1 MREQATV
8 PQLLLGE
15 DLWLSVLAHLHASL
29 PNEGVG
35 LLSTVDAPGAVRA
48 VHFYPGR
55 NLNDSPTRFTM
66 DPLDVLRACE
76 DMEREGT
83 RLGVVVHSHPA
94 TAPEPSQTDLR
105 ELAMPGVVNLIVQMQ
120 PRVIARAWE
129 IAPDGSVEIPI
140 RTEVPVSGEGR
151 GA

>member
-1 MREQATV
+1 MRNQASV
-8 PQLLLGE
+8 SELVLPDE
-15 DLWLSVLAHLHASL
+15 LWSLVLAHLQANM

-35 LLSTVDAPGAVRA
+35 LLSTVDSGGAVRA
-48 VHFYPGR
+48 VRFYPGR
-55 NLNDSPTRFTM
+55 NLNESPTRFTM

-83 RLGVVVHSHPA
+83 RLGVVVHSHPV
-94 TAPEPSQTDLR
+94 TAPEPSRTDLR

-120 PRVIARAWE
+120 PRIIARAWE
-129 IAPDGSVEIPI
+129 IALDGSVEIPI
-140 RTEVPVSGEGR
+140 RTVVTVSGEGR